1 MHRKTRGL
9 SRRRFIETGTG
20 VAAATVVCSITGRPV
35 FAAGRREDYVAFS
48 PGTIGSLKVKNRL
61 VRSATADPV
70 DPEGKVRDSV
80 VNMYRDL
87 AAGGVGLIITGHM
100 AVLAKGR
107 GGPSQGRIW
116 DDEYI
121 SDVARL
127 ADAAHGVG
135 NSAKIVAQITH
146 CGRQTQFSEMVGPSA
161 VFSPALEKPTRELT
175 VAEIEEIVEA
185 FAAAIPRVQ
194 EAGFDGVQFH
204 GAHGWLLSSFLSPYT
219 NRREDSWGGSAENR
233 ARIISE
239 AVALARPKVGP
250 DFPIMI
256 KMNTADL
263 VVGGLDGGSFPE
275 QAKAVEAAGI
285 DAIEC
290 SSGMWDCLVRTEE
303 ELGFPPIPLPES
315 RTEIYDD
322 PAKQSYNGERAETAN
337 VEVPLM
343 LNGGNVNI
351 ELLEPMLK
359 RGKIQYMSFC
369 RAFLRERDFPN
380 RWLEGRGGDKV
391 TCISCNVCLRK
402 GSKDPRKYKT
412 CPLDWQEA

>member
-1 MHRKTRGL
+1 MQDHGDGL
-9 SRRRFIETGTG
+9 SRRRFVATGAG
-20 VAAATVVCSITGRPV
+20 AAAATVVCSLTGRRV
-35 FAAGRREDYVAFS
+35 LAADSRESYTAFS
-48 PGTIGSLKVKNRL
+48 EGRIAGMTVKNRL

-70 DPEGKVRDSV
+70 DREGKIRDAV

-107 GGPSQGRIW
+107 AGATQGRIW
-116 DDEYI
+116 DDEHI

-127 ADAAHGVG
+127 ADAAHGVANG
-135 NSAKIVAQITH
+135 AKIVAQITH
-146 CGRQTQFSEMVGPSA
+146 CGRQTQYSEMVGPSA
-161 VFSPALEKPTRELT
+161 VFSPALKKPTRELS
-175 VAEIEEIVEA
+175 AGEIEGIVEA
-185 FAAAIPRVQ
+185 FGAAIPRVQ

-219 NRREDSWGGSAENR
+219 NRREDKWGGSATNR
-233 ARIISE
+233 ARIIAE

-263 VVGGLDGGSFPE
+263 VEGGLDISNFPE
-275 QAKAVEAAGI
+275 QARAVEAAGV

-322 PAKQSYNGERAETAN
+322 PARQSYNGERAEKAE
-337 VEVPLM
+337 VKVPLM
-343 LNGGNVNI
+343 LNGGNVDI
-351 ELLEPMLK
+351 ELLEPILK
-359 RGKIQYMSFC
+359 RGKIEYMSFC
-369 RAFLRERDFPN
+369 RAFLRERDFPH

-412 CPLDWQEA
+412 CPLDWEEA